1 MPRNS
6 GWIITSVAKVRD
18 FPAIP
23 PTCLVRSPKK
33 IWIAAFRWRIAGF
46 AASTWASTS
55 ALIAS
60 TVRASIRSSMM
71 TPPSWRSTRTTSSA
85 DAPADTFLSSAMSVL
100 PPSAR
105 RDTTGAGAV
114 SLERVGARRRV
125 RTEAL
130 LVGILAVVV
139 RIREVTVG
147 AGSGTGRRRRVCA
160 RVGIVDVRVP
170 GERPAHLGARE
181 QTRDDDVGLGV
192 DEQGCR
198 SATLGRRSGEDPRV
212 VHQVT
217 APQPRAAELEDRVR
231 DGVASEHGQRRVRR
245 VHAEAV
251 VTLVPVGEDQLR

>member
-33 IWIAAFRWRIAGF
+33 IWIAGLRWRIAGL

-60 TVRASIRSSMM
+60 TVRASMRSSMM
-71 TPPSWRSTRTTSSA
+71 TPPSWRSVRTTSSA

-100 PPSAR
+100 PPCAR
-105 RDTTGAGAV
+105 RDTTGAGAL
-114 SLERVGARRRV
+114 SLERVSARRRV

-130 LVGILAVVV
+130 LVGVLAVVV
-139 RIREVTVG
+139 RIREVAVG
-147 AGSGTGRRRRVCA
+147 AGSGTGRRWRVGA

-181 QTRDDDVGLGV
+181 QARHDDVGIGV
-192 DEQGCR
+192 DEERRR
-198 SATLGRRSGEDPRV
+198 SATRRRRSGEDPRV
-212 VHQVT
+212 VHQVV
-217 APQPRAAELEDRVR
+217 AAQPRAAELED
-231 DGVASEHGQRRVRR
+231 GVLDRMASK
-245 VHAEAV
+245 
-251 VTLVPVGEDQLR
+251 D